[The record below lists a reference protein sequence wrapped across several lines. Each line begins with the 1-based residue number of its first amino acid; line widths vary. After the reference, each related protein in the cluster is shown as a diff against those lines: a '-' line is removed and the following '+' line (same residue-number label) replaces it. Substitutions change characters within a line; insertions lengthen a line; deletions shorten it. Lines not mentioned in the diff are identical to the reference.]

1 MLNYY
6 LLKYIILLLHV
17 IFSKIIFVDL
27 LKNILLLKNKFKNK
41 NENIF
46 YHFFEYAK
54 SSNFIHQKYFLF

>member
-41 NENIF
+41 NEILILDDF
-46 YHFFEYAK
+46 C
-54 SSNFIHQKYFLF
+54 SSLLTLK